1 MDSADDV
8 SLILRQV
15 KGIVKHWGEAG
26 FVPPVLRKDI
36 AALMKE
42 ASAGKSPSMQE
53 VELKTARSSCN
64 PVRYAEARAADLPST
79 DLTSL
84 RRSVEGCVKCRLS
97 EGRKHIVFGEGN
109 PSARLVF
116 VGEGPGR
123 KEDETGRPFV
133 GEAGSLLTKIIEN
146 GMRIRREDVYICN
159 VVKCR
164 PPDNRIPE
172 RDEMDACLPYLL
184 AQLRAVRPEVI
195 CVLGQT
201 AGRGLFG
208 DSFRIGRVRGKWI
221 SYEGIPVMATYH
233 PAYLLRN
240 PKDKGIVWE
249 DIKLVM
255 AKLGLGGGDHDRS

>member
-1 MDSADDV
+1 MDAADDV
-8 SLILRQV
+8 ILILRQV
-15 KGIVKHWGEAG
+15 KGIVKHWGEVG

-36 AALMKE
+36 AALTEGK
-42 ASAGKSPSMQE
+42 SAGRSASRQAGDFKI
-53 VELKTARSSCN
+53 ARAACN
-64 PVRYAEARAADLPST
+64 PVPFTEAKAADLPCS

-97 EGRKHIVFGEGN
+97 QGRKNIVFGEGN

-123 KEDETGRPFV
+123 EEDKTGRPFV
-133 GEAGSLLTKIIEN
+133 GEAGLLLTKIIEN
-146 GMRIRREDVYICN
+146 GMRIRRDDVYICN

-172 RDEMDACLPYLL
+172 RDEMDACLPFLL
-184 AQLRAVRPEVI
+184 AQLRSVRPEVI
-195 CVLGQT
+195 CLLGQT

-208 DSFRIGRVRGKWI
+208 DRFKIGKVRGRWI
-221 SYEGIPVMATYH
+221 SFEGIPVMATYH

-240 PKDKGIVWE
+240 PKDKALVWE